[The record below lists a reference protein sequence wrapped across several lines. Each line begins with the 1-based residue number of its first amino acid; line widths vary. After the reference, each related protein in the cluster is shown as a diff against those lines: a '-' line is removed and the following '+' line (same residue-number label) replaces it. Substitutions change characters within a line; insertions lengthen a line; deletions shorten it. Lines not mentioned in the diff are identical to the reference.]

1 MSQLVPSQHEPQDP
15 PVPGSAPL
23 GLRERKKINLR
34 RSVQRAALR
43 LFEEHGYDA
52 TTVEQIADA
61 ADISTSTFYRYF
73 PAKEDVVFDDDFD
86 PIFNQ
91 VLGADGND
99 SLVARVRAAIAAV
112 ATVAEDNREQMLTR
126 LRLCAS
132 VPALRARQAAE
143 GDKAFDFFIG
153 LFSARTGRPVT
164 DYQLR
169 IATAAFSA
177 ALVESARY
185 WGETHGSESLG
196 QLQDEAISA
205 LEPIL
210 AKL

>member
-1 MSQLVPSQHEPQDP
+1 VAASP
-15 PVPGSAPL
+15 PL
-23 GLRERKKINLR
+23 GLRERKKIKLR

-86 PIFNQ
+86 PIFSQ
-91 VLGADGND
+91 ILGQPGDDTLIA
-99 SLVARVRAAIAAV
+99 SVRAAIAAV
-112 ATVAEDNREQMLTR
+112 AVVAEDNREQMLTR
-126 LRLCAS
+126 LKLCAT

-143 GDKAFDFFIG
+143 GDRSFDFFIE
-153 LFSARTGRPVT
+153 LFAARTGRPIGDYRLRLVT
-164 DYQLR
+164 
-169 IATAAFSA
+169 ATFSA

-185 WGETHGSESLG
+185 WGDIDGARSLG
-196 QLQDEAISA
+196 ALQDEAITL
-205 LEPIL
+205 LEPL
-210 AKL
+210 FAAL